1 MEVDKS
7 SKQGDNS
14 KPRQTHISP
23 ELANQAIN
31 DAITYSGGDVVV
43 MARTCASGFCDAL
56 QQCYG
61 SEEISDVF
69 IACGS
74 GLNGLIGLQVAVELQ
89 KKGYAPEVYAA
100 EQSKHAN
107 FRSVCDE
114 AGIDLHD
121 FIPSTLE
128 FYYDIVV
135 DALLGTGF
143 DGGDIRQ
150 QYWTVYEM
158 LISTRL
164 AIVSLD
170 VPSGWDLS
178 TGPRKIDVTADSFI
192 KPEVLVSLGAPKLG
206 SKVFAGGYHFI
217 AGRHLPQSYFLEKG
231 ISVPAFPGE
240 ESNCVLMS
248 SNPFRFEGA
257 NGETYGRPGQFNATL
272 YTKNPTREW
281 VDVDKHD
288 DLWDELD

>member
-1 MEVDKS
+1 MQMEVDKS
-7 SKQGDNS
+7 SKQRDNS

-89 KKGYAPEVYAA
+89 KRGYAPAVYAA

-192 KPEVLVSLGAPKLG
+192 KPEVLVSLEAPKLG
-206 SKVFAGGYHFI
+206 SNVFAGGYHFI
-217 AGRHLPQSYFLEKG
+217 AGRHLPQSYFWKRESLFRLF
-231 ISVPAFPGE
+231 PARSQTACSCQVTRFA
-240 ESNCVLMS
+240 SKVLMERHMGDLDNS
-248 SNPFRFEGA
+248 MPRSTRKTLPE
-257 NGETYGRPGQFNATL
+257 NGSILTSTMTCGTN
-272 YTKNPTREW
+272 
-281 VDVDKHD
+281 
-288 DLWDELD
+288 